1 MTVPSPGRPEPSR
14 GPGEPAPPPLSA
26 GGVAVLYASAVLY
39 SLATAGAL
47 LVIGSLLLFAAT
59 TGAAASAAWAA
70 AALVVLAAAH
80 AALFAVLRGA
90 GLPRPGATAA
100 LLTASV
106 VLALLQTALMYA
118 WFDVGRA
125 GGPLFAAGLQGA
137 AIALVL
143 SATRGRAIGWA
154 AAALCA
160 VSLLRL
166 LVTGGP
172 DAASS
177 PPEAGDRLPA
187 ITVLQYGAAVA
198 DAPGRSHLGAGDEA
212 EPTPNSSP

>member
-1 MTVPSPGRPEPSR
+1 MSVT
-14 GPGEPAPPPLSA
+14 
-26 GGVAVLYASAVLY
+26 VLYASAVLY
-39 SLATAGAL
+39 SLATTGIL

-106 VLALLQTALMYA
+106 VLALLQTALMYV

-125 GGPLFAAGLQGA
+125 GGPLFAAGIQGA
-137 AIALVL
+137 AVALVL
-143 SATRGRAIGWA
+143 STTRGRAIGWA

-166 LVTGGP
+166 LVTGGL
-172 DAASS
+172 DAAPSS
-177 PPEAGDRLPA
+177 SEAGDRPPVIAALP
-187 ITVLQYGAAVA
+187 YGAAVA
-198 DAPGRSHLGAGDEA
+198 DAPGRNPVGAEGEA
-212 EPTPNSSP
+212 EPPPDSSP